1 MIKQVYNLNEK
12 SFKNYNEP
20 DNGFKE
26 IYKFSL
32 KKDCNEMND
41 CEIYHYPNI
50 MRKILEGYLEF
61 KVKKIILII

>member
-1 MIKQVYNLNEK
+1 
-12 SFKNYNEP
+12 
-20 DNGFKE
+20 
-26 IYKFSL
+26 
-32 KKDCNEMND
+32 MND